1 MIIFVEGPDRAGKDT
16 CIRML
21 KDEVFVDPKTIE
33 IHSSA
38 TPKGNQFCDLWPEIH
53 YTHVLKHAVNMH
65 MDGFTVIFNRSHL
78 GEDVYGPLYRGTD
91 GSFVYDLERRILPLD
106 SCYLILLT
114 DSPENLLRR
123 SDGLSLEADKLASI
137 KQTVNRFDYV
147 YKKSAIAYSHK
158 LRYYSARDG
167 GFEFMRTLVKQWAEA
182 VCLEQKILG

>member
-38 TPKGNQFCDLWPEIH
+38 TPRGNQFGDLWSEMH

-78 GEDVYGPLYRGTD
+78 GEDVYGPLYRDTS
-91 GSFVYDLERRILPLD
+91 GSFIYGLERRILPLD

-123 SDGLSLEADKLASI
+123 SDGLSLESDKLDNI
-137 KQTVNRFDYV
+137 KQTVDRFDYV
-147 YKKSAIAYSHK
+147 FEKSSIANGHK
-158 LRYYSARDG
+158 LKYNSARDG
-167 GFEFMRTLVKQWAEA
+167 GFGFMKTVVKQWAEA
-182 VCLEQKILG
+182 VCLDQKTLG